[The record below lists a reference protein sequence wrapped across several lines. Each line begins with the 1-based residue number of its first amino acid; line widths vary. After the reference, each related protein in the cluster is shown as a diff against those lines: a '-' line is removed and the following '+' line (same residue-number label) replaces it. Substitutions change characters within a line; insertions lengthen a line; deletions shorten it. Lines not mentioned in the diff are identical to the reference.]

1 MNREEAI
8 AAKEDLIRELERTI
22 DKVCDDIISSVND
35 SKNNC
40 FVDEDNFYKMTYILD
55 SLDEIYLTSQLL
67 YQTIISLRHRSKSDS
82 KFRQQINITDE

>member
-22 DKVCDDIISSVND
+22 DKVCDDIISDINN

-40 FVDEDNFYKMTYILD
+40 FVDEDNFYNMTYILD
-55 SLDEIYLTSQLL
+55 SLDEIYLTTQLL
-67 YQTIISLRHRSKSDS
+67 YKTVLSLRYRSKLDS
-82 KFRQQINITDE
+82 KFHQKINIIDE